1 MNPYIQSIQNYINRN
16 SAVFTSLSDDIWAH
30 PELSLQEHYAAERY
44 QALLRDHGFQVTENL
59 GGIATAFCGSFGQGK
74 PVIGILGEFDALSG
88 LSQAGGMAEPQALE
102 PGGCGHGCGHNLLGA
117 GSLAAAFAVKHILE
131 ETGLPGTVI
140 FFGCP
145 GEEGGASKAFLA
157 RDGLWAQLDAALTWH
172 PSDVN
177 ETRTG
182 TNNSSIQVL
191 YKFHGVAAHAATD
204 PAHGR
209 SALDAVELMNLGV
222 QFLREH
228 MEDCCRVHY
237 AILDAG
243 GVSPNVVQPEASVL
257 YMVRA
262 DRVQRSLDLQAR
274 VDKIAQGAA
283 LMTETTL
290 ERIFID
296 GTADLLPNFALE
308 DLLHKNLE
316 AMGLPGYTP
325 AELDFAA
332 ALKATY
338 AVSGLP
344 GCGPRFDSSLAR
356 WMREK
361 TENLTRPLNDFV
373 LPACHSN
380 QFTAGSTDVGDVSW
394 LTPTAQIETV
404 CFPSGA
410 PGHSWQNVSCGRTS
424 IAHKGLL
431 YAAAVLAATAL
442 DLLTDPET
450 LAAVRAEYKARSAE
464 GYVCPIEP
472 DAVPRI
478 AGEA

>member
-1 MNPYIQSIQNYINRN
+1 MNPYVQSVQHYIDRN
-16 SAVFTSLSDDIWAH
+16 APVFTTLSDDIWSH
-30 PELSLQEHYAAERY
+30 PELSLQEHYAADRY
-44 QALLRDHGFQVTENL
+44 IALLRDHGFQVTERL
-59 GGIATAFCGSFGQGK
+59 GGIETAFSGSFGSGK

-88 LSQAGGMAEPQALE
+88 LSQAGGISVPQPLE
-102 PGGCGHGCGHNLLGA
+102 AGGCGHGCGHNLLGA
-117 GSLAAAFAVKHILE
+117 GALAAAFAVKEVLE
-131 ETGLPGTVI
+131 ETGLPGTVV

-157 RDGLWAQLDAALTWH
+157 RDGLWTQLDAALTWH
-172 PSDVN
+172 PGDVN
-177 ETRTG
+177 EAKTG

-191 YKFHGVAAHAATD
+191 YKFHGIAAHAASAPD
-204 PAHGR
+204 RGR
-209 SALDAVELMNLGV
+209 SALDAVELMNIGV

-262 DRVQRSLDLQAR
+262 DRVRRSLDLLER
-274 VDKIAQGAA
+274 VDQIAQGAA
-283 LMTETTL
+283 LMTDTTP

-308 DLLHKNLE
+308 DLLHRNLE
-316 AMGLPGYTP
+316 EIGPPDYT
-325 AELDFAA
+325 ATEQEFAA

-338 AVSGLP
+338 PDSGP
-344 GCGPRFDSSLAR
+344 SGCGPRFDAFLAR
-356 WMREK
+356 WLREK
-361 TENLTRPLNDFV
+361 TANLTRPLNDFV
-373 LPACHSN
+373 IPALHACQLS
-380 QFTAGSTDVGDVSW
+380 AGSSDVGDVSW
-394 LTPTAQIETV
+394 QTPTAQIGTV

-424 IAHKGLL
+424 IGHKGML
-431 YAAAVLAATAL
+431 YAGKVLAATAL
-442 DLLTDPET
+442 DLLTDPAA
-450 LAAVRAEYKARSAE
+450 LAAVRAEFAERSTE
-464 GYVCPIEP
+464 GYVCPIEQ

-478 AGEA
+478 ADEV